1 MYLIF
6 FLNEELVVIV
16 YVIGRIKLYI
26 YRIVNYKDNYLGI
39 VDIDCKWILVWY
51 VIVKLVKRCKY
62 FVYLRSNIGNS
73 KDICER

>member
-1 MYLIF
+1 M
-6 FLNEELVVIV
+6 VV

-26 YRIVNYKDNYLGI
+26 YYIVNYKDNYLGI